1 MPDFSITFHEK
12 EYHSEY
18 IVEHR
23 ICSRVGNLL
32 RQKGLGSPIFV
43 VTNPLVKSLHGSSVM
58 ESLEKSG
65 YSAHL
70 TEIPDGEQFKTLE
83 WAACLYDKMIEAGL
97 DRNSTVLALG
107 GGVICDLAGFAAAT
121 FLRGIRHVLL
131 PTTLLAQIDA
141 SIGGKVGV
149 DHQEGKNLIGAFY
162 QPVMTL
168 CDPDVLLTLDARQW
182 ACGMA
187 EVIKTALIE
196 QSGLFEILEDQGPLT
211 AGSDNALLLDVIMRT
226 ARIKASI
233 VSEDPHEKGKRA
245 FLNLGHTLGHALE
258 TASGYRIYLHGEAVS
273 IGLSGACILSEEMGW
288 LTSDFTERVRRLL
301 SLHNLPTLCGDID
314 MEKVKKALRT
324 DKKRDRGLRF
334 VLLRGTGSPEITS
347 SVTEDMIEKVLLKLQ
362 KKQ

>member
-12 EYHSEY
+12 EYRY
-18 IVEHR
+18 QYTVERR
-23 ICSRVGNLL
+23 ICSSAGNLL
-32 RQKGLGSPIFV
+32 REKGLGGPVII
-43 VTNPLVKSLHGSSVM
+43 VTNKLVNSLHGTSVI
-58 ESLEKSG
+58 ESLEGSG

-70 TEIPDGEQFKTLE
+70 AEIPDGEQFKTLE
-83 WAACLYDKMIEAGL
+83 WAARLYDWMIESGME
-97 DRNSTVLALG
+97 RSSTVLALG

-121 FLRGIRHVLL
+121 FLRGIRHVFL

-149 DHQEGKNLIGAFY
+149 DHREGKNLIGAFH

-187 EVIKTALIE
+187 EMIKTALIDNKN
-196 QSGLFEILEDQGPLT
+196 LFEILEEHGPLT
-211 AGSDNALLLDVIMRT
+211 AGSDSALLLDVIMRT
-226 ARIKASI
+226 ALIKASI
-233 VSEDPHEKGKRA
+233 VSEDPCERGKRA

-258 TASGYRIYLHGEAVS
+258 TATDYRIYLHGEAVS
-273 IGLSGACILSEEMGW
+273 IGLLGACLLSEEMGW
-288 LTSDFTERVRRLL
+288 LTPDFTERVRRLL
-301 SLHNLPTLCGDID
+301 SLHNLPILCGDLD
-314 MEKVKKALRT
+314 MEKVKRALRT

-347 SVTEDMIEKVLLKLQ
+347 AVTEDMIEKVLLKLQ
-362 KKQ
+362 QKQ